1 MTNYIVT
8 IDMTLSLKRLSG
20 FQLANFSKQTSKI
33 QVSASDP
40 DDACYFVFKEFCDI
54 ILEQNNSTEIKLL
67 LKDLKYDFKVTKLHV
82 KKL

>member
-1 MTNYIVT
+1 
-8 IDMTLSLKRLSG
+8 
-20 FQLANFSKQTSKI
+20 
-33 QVSASDP
+33 
-40 DDACYFVFKEFCDI
+40 VFKEFCDI